1 MNISEHDPIAR
12 WMKASQAPI
21 LITDM
26 NDLVMADIRATL
38 RVKSRQRRYL
48 AFAWLSFG
56 VGAASGLWIASP
68 WMADVLNPSAEMLLQ
83 VGVSLALV
91 FGVDRLWRQGK
102 ELGELTR
109 GATLSRNHN

>member
-1 MNISEHDPIAR
+1 MNTSEHDPIST
-12 WMKASQAPI
+12 WMQAAQASIP
-21 LITDM
+21 ITDM
-26 NDLVMADIRATL
+26 DDMVMADIRATL

-102 ELGELTR
+102 ELGELTP
-109 GATLSRNHN
+109 